1 MEIRSSYQVEITNLR
16 RIFEPTVR
24 IYRDVIAYLIS
35 VCQKRWQNIEQLP
48 ENNERDHYVEH
59 LVHSTKSNVAEY
71 PDFDTLFP
79 KLPSYLRRAAIRS
92 ALGLV
97 SSYASNHQ
105 NWVKGGRRGR
115 EPKLQPVT
123 REMPIFYRGNMY
135 KPSEDDE
142 NCGYLKLYV
151 QKDWKFVKVH
161 FRPTD
166 IRYLKNHLSDVEASA
181 PILEKRYHK
190 YYLRFSFQE
199 EVTLSSTPVSEQRI
213 CAVDLGLNTD
223 AVCTILCADGTVSAR
238 KFIHFAGDK
247 DRLYRALN
255 RIKKMQRK
263 YGCKSTKGLWN
274 YVKRLNGE
282 LTEKIASAI
291 TEFAIQYGA
300 DVIVFEHLNFKG
312 AKLWGSNK
320 QKISLWRKNGI
331 QNSVTHKAHRAGIRI
346 SRVCATNTSRL
357 AFDGSGEVDRSRE
370 NFSLCTF
377 PSGKHYHCDLNASLN
392 IGARYFIREFLK
404 PFSEREKSQ
413 FSAKVPETV
422 RRSNC
427 TFSTFRKLYKL
438 MAGVQSCKAAVLC

>member
-1 MEIRSSYQVEITNLR
+1 MFNMEILSSYQVEITNLR

-35 VCQKRWQNIEQLP
+35 VCQEQWQNIELLP

-59 LVHSTKSNVAEY
+59 LVHSSKSNVAGY
-71 PDFDTLFP
+71 SDFDTLFP
-79 KLPSYLRRAAIRS
+79 KLPSYLRRAAIRK
-92 ALGLV
+92 ALGMV
-97 SSYASNHQ
+97 SSYSSNHQ
-105 NWVKGGRRGR
+105 NWVKGGCKGK

-123 REMPIFYRGNMY
+123 WEMPIFYRGNMY
-135 KPSEDDE
+135 KPSEEDE

-151 QKDWKFVKVH
+151 QRDWKFVKVH

-166 IRYLKNHLSDVEASA
+166 VRYLKKYWSDVEASA

-190 YYLRFSFQE
+190 YYLRFTFKE
-199 EVTLSSTPVSEQRI
+199 EVTLNSTPVSKRRI

-223 AVCTILCADGTVSAR
+223 AVCTILCADGTVPAR
-238 KFIHFAGDK
+238 KFMKLAGDK

-255 RIKKMQRK
+255 RVKKMQRK
-263 YGCKSTKGLWN
+263 YGCKSVKGIWN

-291 TEFAIQYGA
+291 TEFAVQYGV

-312 AKLWGSNK
+312 AKLWGRNK
-320 QKISLWRKNGI
+320 QKICLWRKNGI

-357 AFDGSGEVDRSRE
+357 AFDGSGEVDRTKE

-377 PSGKHYHCDLNASLN
+377 QNGKQYHCDLNACLN

-404 PFSEREKSQ
+404 PFSERKKSK
-413 FSAKVPETV
+413 FSAKVPEIV
-422 RRSNC
+422 RRSDC
-427 TFSTFRKLYKL
+427 TFHTFKQLNEL
-438 MAGVQSCKAAVLC
+438 LAGA